1 MQKKLS
7 LFGKISV
14 AQKTS
19 KSKEFYFTFQNICFT
34 NIYHIYQIFLDFPFF
49 DIYNEDKFRSE
60 FDSNGKKSLHEFY
73 TKSVK
78 SYFLCV
84 KPSTHKKCRKAFE
97 IKCLCVGFERKVK
110 KDKFYF

>member
-19 KSKEFYFTFQNICFT
+19 KSKGFYFTFQNICFT

-60 FDSNGKKSLHEFY
+60 FDSNGKKVCTNF
-73 TKSVK
+73 T
-78 SYFLCV
+78 
-84 KPSTHKKCRKAFE
+84 RKA
-97 IKCLCVGFERKVK
+97 
-110 KDKFYF
+110 